1 MKTVT
6 WRVILMSVA
15 CVGVC
20 SAQSPSGSAGGWD
33 GLEKRDSKSFDS
45 VYVRPNVQ
53 FGPYT
58 KIMIAPVQVAFSKSW
73 ERDALRGS
81 SRDLSR
87 RVSSSDLQEIKTK
100 LAAMVKD
107 RFSKE
112 LTGHGYVL
120 TTTPEDEALELK
132 PSIIELQINAPD
144 TQGSGRVKSYT
155 TEAGTMTLVLE
166 AYDSSTGQILAR
178 VTDRQT
184 PANPGYMQFTNGATN
199 RANAQRVIDGWAQSL
214 RKGLDRLNGKA
225 G

>member
-1 MKTVT
+1 M
-6 WRVILMSVA
+6 L
-15 CVGVC
+15 CVD
-20 SAQSPSGSAGGWD
+20 P
-33 GLEKRDSKSFDS
+33 
-45 VYVRPNVQ
+45 
-53 FGPYT
+53 
-58 KIMIAPVQVAFSKSW
+58 
-73 ERDALRGS
+73 

-120 TTTPEDEALELK
+120 TTAAEDDTLQLK
-132 PSIIELQINAPD
+132 PSIVELQINAPD
-144 TQGSGRVKSYT
+144 TGTTGRVKSYT

-178 VTDRQT
+178 ITDRQQ
-184 PANPGYMQFTNGATN
+184 PSNRGNLQFTNGATN

-225 G
+225 D